1 MRSEGRM
8 VEATGS
14 KQRYGRVA
22 QALHWITAIL
32 VLIAFLVG
40 EGGPE
45 QRIYSAERASQLTLH
60 ESLGLAVLIIVVARL
75 AWRMV
80 DRAPDEPPM
89 PGWMTR
95 SAVATHWIL
104 YLLLFAVPLT
114 AIVGAW
120 WEGHALTTYLGPIG
134 PWFGGNGSSGHDFG
148 AWIAELHTWLGDA
161 ILWVAGFHAAAALAH
176 HFVLKDRVLL
186 SMLPWK

>member
-1 MRSEGRM
+1 VAAIGD
-8 VEATGS
+8 

-22 QALHWITAIL
+22 QGLHWVTAIL
-32 VLIAFLVG
+32 VLIAFIVG

-45 QRIYSAERASQLTLH
+45 QRVYSAERAGQLMLH
-60 ESLGLAVLIIVVARL
+60 ESLGLAVLLIVALRL
-75 AWRMV
+75 VWRLF

-95 SAVATHWIL
+95 SAVVTHWIL

-120 WEGHALTTYLGPIG
+120 SEDHAMVTYLGPIG
-134 PWFGGNGSSGHDFG
+134 PWFAPWLGGSHDFG

-161 ILWVAGFHAAAALAH
+161 IVWLAGFHAAAALAH
-176 HFVLKDRVLL
+176 HFVLRDRVLV

>member
-1 MRSEGRM
+1 
-8 VEATGS
+8 VAEAIGS

-22 QALHWITAIL
+22 QWLHWVTAIL
-32 VLIAFLVG
+32 VLIAFIVG

-45 QRIYSAERASQLTLH
+45 QRVYSAERASQLILH
-60 ESLGLAVLIIVVARL
+60 ESIGTAVLIIVAVRL
-75 AWRMV
+75 AWRFF

-89 PGWMTR
+89 PGWMTH
-95 SAVATHWIL
+95 SAVVTHWVL

-114 AIVGAW
+114 AIAGAW
-120 WEGHALTTYLGPIG
+120 SEGHALTTYLGPIG
-134 PWFGGNGSSGHDFG
+134 PWFGGNHDFG

-161 ILWVAGFHAAAALAH
+161 IIWLAGFHAVAALAH
-176 HFVLKDRVLL
+176 HFVLRDRVLV